1 MAKRDDLF
9 PSKYLKAAD
18 LKGRP
23 LVVEIQEAPT
33 ETFKTAG
40 GGEDRKTVLHFR
52 GGRVKS
58 LPLNMTNWDAVA
70 DIAGDDTDG
79 WPGTKI
85 EVFPTT
91 TEMKGKIVD
100 CIRIRPPAQREFAPA
115 AAPRRPSPQTAA
127 GNGGAAG
134 RGEMDDEIPF
144 APERR

>member
-1 MAKRDDLF
+1 MKRGDIF

-23 LVVEIQEAPT
+23 LVAAIEEALT
-33 ETFKTAG
+33 ETFETAG
-40 GGEDRKTVLHFR
+40 GEGRKTVLHFR
-52 GGRVKS
+52 DRRVKP

-79 WPGTKI
+79 WPGHQV
-85 EVFPTT
+85 ELYPTT

-100 CIRIRPPAQREFAPA
+100 CIRIRPPPQRELATA
-115 AAPRRPSPQTAA
+115 AAGKKPPPPPAA

-134 RGEMDDEIPF
+134 LDDEIPF
-144 APERR
+144 APEWR